1 MAVID
6 YGAIAFK
13 NGKCIQGDYFG
24 DMLSL
29 VGWEN
34 EELKGSY
41 FSYVGDKDFTVCFY
55 KTSVYVYYDGELERI
70 SLNDRF
76 IGWKKYRGLYVTGNY
91 TDIIEFEI
99 KPRQRDC
106 YTFTMEYKG
115 DKYKV
120 VFGYGIDYP
129 YYMKTGIYNYYCSPE
144 HFFKHSLPR
153 LFKYFPD
160 EVRIRIEI
168 WRRKHD
174 RKEQEKRGEQETP

>member
-91 TDIIEFEI
+91 TDIIAVSYTHLDVYKRQAINI
-99 KPRQRDC
+99 KQL
-106 YTFTMEYKG
+106 G
-115 DKYKV
+115 LAQL
-120 VFGYGIDYP
+120 GIP
-129 YYMKTGIYNYYCSPE
+129 A
-144 HFFKHSLPR
+144 
-153 LFKYFPD
+153 
-160 EVRIRIEI
+160 
-168 WRRKHD
+168 
-174 RKEQEKRGEQETP
+174 